1 MGKKKIMHLIAT
13 NFYGGPEKQIVEH
26 LLRLNRVEEYEGVL
40 GSFLEG
46 GGKNELLEKARK
58 AGIRSFGIPMYG
70 PFDIKALFKLARV
83 VRKEKISLL
92 CAHHYKA
99 VVMGWLVAKW
109 YGIPVIDYSR
119 GFTAEN
125 RKIAFYEWLERL
137 FVRRMDGIISVAL
150 GQKKRLESFG
160 IKHLRHWVVHNGVE
174 IEFDPERNIREVRER
189 VLKRF
194 NIPVDATLAITVG
207 RLSPEKGHRYLLE
220 AIAKTDFKR
229 NKTYY
234 LFCGDGV
241 CRPNLEAQA
250 QQLGIAEVCRFVGFR
265 RDMHEIYPSIDFLV
279 LPSLT
284 EGLPNVV
291 LEAFSYAKPVLAT
304 NVGGVPE
311 VMIHGEN
318 GFIVPRQDVKALTK
332 YLNKLIG
339 NPEIRRKMGL
349 SGYQRVKNEF
359 TFDRQTEKLLQIYR
373 IFLENSEAEWE
384 K

>member
-26 LLRLNRVEEYEGVL
+26 LLRLNQTEGYEGIL

-46 GGKNELLEKARK
+46 GNKNELLEKARE
-58 AGIRSFGIPMYG
+58 AGIRSFGIPMDG
-70 PFDIKALFKLARV
+70 PFDVKALFKLARV
-83 VRKEKISLL
+83 VREEGIALL

-109 YGIPVIDYSR
+109 YGIPVLDYSR

-150 GQKKRLESFG
+150 GQKRRLESFG
-160 IKHLRHWVVHNGVE
+160 INHPRHWVVHNGVK
-174 IEFDPERNIREVRER
+174 IEFDPNKDVQEIKKRVHER
-189 VLKRF
+189 F
-194 NIPVDATLAITVG
+194 DIPSEAVLAITVG

-220 AIAKTDFKR
+220 AIAQTDFKNNR
-229 NKTYY
+229 TYY

-241 CRPNLEAQA
+241 CRSNLEAQA
-250 QQLGIAEVCRFVGFR
+250 QRLGITEVCRFVGFR
-265 RDMHEIYPSIDFLV
+265 KDMQEIYPSIDFLV

-311 VMIHGEN
+311 VIIHAEN
-318 GFIVPRQDVKALTK
+318 GFIVPKQNVEALTT
-332 YLNKLIG
+332 YLNKLIT
-339 NPEIRRKMGL
+339 NPEMRKKMGL
-349 SGYQRVKNEF
+349 AGYRRVKDEF

-373 IFLENSEAEWE
+373 IFLENSGVA
-384 K
+384 